1 MSRTTRRSL
10 GLGATLAALLA
21 ASVANAQ
28 PPRRGAPPP
37 ARPASD
43 ESPAPEDDRGE
54 RATKTQDIALAVGE
68 TRTFP
73 ATDVANYSEGTP
85 GIIDVKLTSDA
96 SRFVVVGLKPG
107 STSLLLIGRDGKQTN
122 VVLNVFARSP
132 EQVASEVTQLIDGYT
147 GVRVRRVG
155 SRFFI
160 EGGVSNEVDLKR
172 IEQLSKLYPGQV
184 ESLVGVGAGAADRNT
199 NIRIDVYFVQYQK
212 NSSYNVGVDWPTLV
226 GGVALQSNVGYDFIA
241 RTPTAQASAVNQPLP
256 GLDIAATHGWAKVL
270 KQATV
275 ITTNGVEAKLSNGG
289 EQNFSVANGLT
300 STIRPISFG
309 TTVTVVPR
317 FDPQTRDLEVKVDA
331 DVSDLTPSMSGTSLP
346 GRQLA
351 NLTTLVHLKLGQSLV
366 LSGIHTFEQTHAVT
380 GIPLLSQIPVL
391 GVLFGGH
398 SDSDTE
404 TEGAVFIIPS
414 VVEASDKSALQA
426 VDEAMAQYERFSGS
440 MKRVRSYDHTP
451 PVNARPAH
459 LAINA
464 AAPAPAISPKQGGAR

>member
-1 MSRTTRRSL
+1 MSRPMRRAGS
-10 GLGATLAALLA
+10 AVTALLA
-21 ASVANAQ
+21 SLLLASTTTAQ
-28 PPRRGAPPP
+28 PPRRGPAPP
-37 ARPASD
+37 ARPAGD
-43 ESPAPEDDRGE
+43 EAAAPEEDRV
-54 RATKTQDIALAVGE
+54 AKTQDIALAVGE

-85 GIIDVKLTSDA
+85 GVIDVKLTSDA
-96 SRFVVVGLKPG
+96 TRFVVVGLKPG

-172 IEQLSKLYPGQV
+172 IEQLARLYPGQV

-212 NSSYNVGVDWPTLV
+212 NSSYNVGVSWPAV
-226 GGVALQSNVGYDFIA
+226 IGGAALQSNFGYDLIA
-241 RTPTAQASAVNQPLP
+241 HTPTAQASAVNQPLP

-300 STIRPISFG
+300 STIRPITFG

-331 DVSDLTPSMSGTSLP
+331 DVSDLTPSISGTSLP

-351 NLTTLVHLKLGQSLV
+351 TLTTLVHLKLGQSLV
-366 LSGIHTFEQTHAVT
+366 LSGIHTFAKSHSVT

-391 GVLFGGH
+391 GILFGGH
-398 SDSDTE
+398 TDSDEE

-414 VVEASDKSALQA
+414 VVEANDKSALLV
-426 VDEAMAQYERFSGS
+426 VDEAMSQYEKFSGN
-440 MKRVRSYDHTP
+440 MNKIHNYEHTP
-451 PVNARPAH
+451 PVGARPAH
-459 LAINA
+459 MPINSV
-464 AAPAPAISPKQGGAR
+464 APATASVPPNQQGRGR